1 MYKDENN
8 FVKGQKI
15 KIILIIIMF
24 ILCLI
29 NI

>member
-1 MYKDENN
+1 MYKNEDN